1 MDDKYT
7 VWYIGHGDNILAF
20 ADFNLLNKAIAD
32 AIYWLNNE
40 STKMKISEI
49 EIRDNST
56 YDVICRFPGKEC

>member
-1 MDDKYT
+1 MNDKYT
-7 VWYIGHGDNILAF
+7 VWCIGHGDNILAF
-20 ADFNLLNKAIAD
+20 ADFNLLNKAIVD

-56 YDVICRFPGKEC
+56 YNVICSFPGKEC